1 MTFVEAALSGYKFKR
16 ADHKKYLTFDQR
28 GQLVWEDGE
37 SATVDVGWLRASDWE
52 TLEHQI
58 TITKS
63 EFMDAYAKA
72 CDKVHSGANFVSVL
86 EVVSEMAKTLKL

>member
-16 ADHKKYLTFDQR
+16 ADQKKYLHFDKY
-28 GQLVWEDGE
+28 GELSWDDGK
-37 SATVDVGWLRASDWE
+37 SAVLHAEWLKANDWE
-52 TLEHQI
+52 VLEPRVAV
-58 TITKS
+58 TKS

-72 CDKVHSGANFVSVL
+72 CDKVHNGANFVSVI